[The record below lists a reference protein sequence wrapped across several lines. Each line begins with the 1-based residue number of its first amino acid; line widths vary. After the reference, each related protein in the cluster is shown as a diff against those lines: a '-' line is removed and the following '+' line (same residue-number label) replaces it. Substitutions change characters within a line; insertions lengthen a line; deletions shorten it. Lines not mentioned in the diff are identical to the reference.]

1 MPTFFSTLYPL
12 TEAQLVGAVQVRSIV
27 DEPAVLEGLAVAAK
41 LVGGSGAEAGVNVI
55 VFVDVVEVA
64 WLFDAT
70 SRTWYVVALSFAQLV
85 HVFVV
90 YVVVDRYMPGPPP
103 PTMVGLGTS
112 VSAKYRG

>member
-1 MPTFFSTLYPL
+1 MSILYPV
-12 TEAQLVGAVQVRSIV
+12 TAAQPVWGADQVRPIV
-27 DEPAVLEGLAVAAK
+27 DESGVMEGVAVAPK
-41 LVGGSGAEAGVNVI
+41 LVGGSGAEAATPVNVM
-55 VFVDVVEVA
+55 VLDVVEVA

-70 SRTWYVVALSFAQLV
+70 SRTWYVVALSGAQLV